1 MVFSTFLPP
10 SLAPALFCCL
20 CCNRRTIGYVDQAI
34 KLYGELQAMIE
45 GHEQAMQFDYQA
57 RLAAQQEARQRL
69 DNLVQ
74 SYPPHPDQ
82 GPDQPPPGLQQQRSE
97 QGDSSGLQ
105 QNESSKRD

>member
-1 MVFSTFLPP
+1 
-10 SLAPALFCCL
+10 
-20 CCNRRTIGYVDQAI
+20 
-34 KLYGELQAMIE
+34 MIE

-82 GPDQPPPGLQQQRSE
+82 GPDQPPPGLQQQQQRSE